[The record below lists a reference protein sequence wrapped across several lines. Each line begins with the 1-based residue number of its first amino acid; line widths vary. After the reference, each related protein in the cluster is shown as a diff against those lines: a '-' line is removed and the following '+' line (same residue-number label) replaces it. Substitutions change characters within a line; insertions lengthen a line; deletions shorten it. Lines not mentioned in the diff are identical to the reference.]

1 MHHVT
6 GIIGVNVTML
16 ERESERARAR
26 ERERGRES
34 ERESERERVR
44 KREKISDNKG
54 LSDIIIYHSR
64 VVLLHKK

>member
-1 MHHVT
+1 MVSV
-6 GIIGVNVTML
+6 G
-16 ERESERARAR
+16 ERERASESER
-26 ERERGRES
+26 ERERV
-34 ERESERERVR
+34 RERVR